1 MRRKIQSRTLC
12 PGNSLSY
19 VIFSAGLREPA
30 PPHLS
35 GDLRRL
41 DGHLRSGHWYN
52 PHCLLPFLIQYL
64 LSAFAIHYSHRRFSP
79 PSLRP
84 LASGSSPDT
93 AHPPYGGTFVPFF
106 HMECE
111 RDSHPR
117 LSPVSFRP
125 IRLLVRNLCLIP
137 QTCLSLCSTAANLYP
152 GSGSPE
158 FLLGD
163 EPQGLFRILPPL
175 EASVASAAEFLRFAI
190 LCLQCTMPAGLAFS
204 PASVALLLQ
213 TGHPARYPF
222 RTCHRFSTSRRPE
235 EPFSPGCRRH

>member
-137 QTCLSLCSTAANLYP
+137 QTCLSLCSTAADFFP
-152 GSGSPE
+152 DSSSTGGVCCVSG
-158 FLLGD
+158 
-163 EPQGLFRILPPL
+163 RIPAFCDPMSAMHHACRIGVFACVRCITAPNWPSRKVSLPDLPPIQHVP
-175 EASVASAAEFLRFAI
+175 EA
-190 LCLQCTMPAGLAFS
+190 
-204 PASVALLLQ
+204 
-213 TGHPARYPF
+213 
-222 RTCHRFSTSRRPE
+222 
-235 EPFSPGCRRH
+235 